1 MDGRACIV
9 MEYVAGQRLEATLDA
24 GPLAPAQAIQIA
36 AEIVEALEL
45 AYAAGFCT
53 GTSNPRT

>member
-1 MDGRACIV
+1 
-9 MEYVAGQRLEATLDA
+9 MEHVAGQTLEATLDA